1 MVLLSLRIANN
12 EAAERRRHW
21 SPLIARL
28 RANPFAAGQSRPVD
42 DQHKDEEGRCCD
54 RRGEGN
60 LIVHVVDPNWMA
72 PVNACGVTE
81 FHVAS
86 SRIACGLILAKN
98 ASSSPDDFSIRG
110 NT

>member
-12 EAAERRRHW
+12 EAAECRRHW
-21 SPLIARL
+21 VSVIARL
-28 RANPFAAGQSRPVD
+28 SANLFAAGQSGPVD
-42 DQHKDEEGRCCD
+42 DQHKDEEGGCCD

-60 LIVHVVDPNWMA
+60 LVVHVVNPGWMA

-86 SRIACGLILAKN
+86 LRSAPA
-98 ASSSPDDFSIRG
+98 D
-110 NT
+110 